1 MLSNSEKEKIKLEEI
16 YREEIKLEISRTHK
30 TTNNVLL
37 FLNSNL
43 GIFILSSIILG
54 GMSFTYTE
62 WRTSIDEKI
71 KLEQQFNKNSEIK
84 LRLKQETLARINSI
98 SKLEKGSREYESK
111 NIWIAFWG
119 ESIKNEKELPFK
131 FKYYNQR
138 SLFTKYQNWTLFEV
152 LAELKNHEEQEDIKS
167 SLEEVLTSLNE
178 NIEHLYG
185 GVYMKTK
192 TNKNIF
198 LPRGKYHPKHKIY
211 VTSKNDK
218 IKIFPEDLPLINYFY
233 SSNQQK
239 ELVKKI
245 INLKF
250 LLSEKE

>member
-1 MLSNSEKEKIKLEEI
+1 MFAFKKK
-16 YREEIKLEISRTHK
+16 Y
-30 TTNNVLL
+30 
-37 FLNSNL
+37 FL
-43 GIFILSSIILG
+43 II
-54 GMSFTYTE
+54 
-62 WRTSIDEKI
+62 
-71 KLEQQFNKNSEIK
+71 
-84 LRLKQETLARINSI
+84 
-98 SKLEKGSREYESK
+98 
-111 NIWIAFWG
+111 
-119 ESIKNEKELPFK
+119 ESIKDINLRNIKKYKK
-131 FKYYNQR
+131 FLIIYRNKG
-138 SLFTKYQNWTLFEV
+138 
-152 LAELKNHEEQEDIKS
+152 I
-167 SLEEVLTSLNE
+167 NE